1 MTEPETARV
10 DGGGAGPSRVRVTS
24 REIFRGER
32 EIVILH
38 GGHEYRLRIT
48 RADKLILTK

>member
-1 MTEPETARV
+1 VSEPEPVAAEPRPPGPRARW
-10 DGGGAGPSRVRVTS
+10 SS
-24 REIFRGER
+24 RELFADRR